1 MQVTEHILVTATHID
16 FRAFPCV
23 MLGKCWEQTEQNGC
37 LESLLADQRIM
48 SSLVARMFDNGIQLN
63 P

>member
-1 MQVTEHILVTATHID
+1 MQVTEHILVTATHIE

-48 SSLVARMFDNGIQLN
+48 KSAAA
-63 P
+63 